1 MNFGIDPGLLA
12 DIIGSVHFLF
22 VLFVVFGLV
31 AVLIG
36 WAAGWAWTRNM
47 WFRLIH
53 LGCIGFVVVQSWLGQ
68 LCPLTIWENELR
80 WQARQEGLGHSF
92 IETWLNRLLYY
103 EGPMWVF
110 TTIYTVFGALV
121 LLTIIAYPPRRRS

>member
-22 VLFVVFGLV
+22 VLFVVFGL
-31 AVLIG
+31 
-36 WAAGWAWTRNM
+36 
-47 WFRLIH
+47 
-53 LGCIGFVVVQSWLGQ
+53 VVVQSWLGQ